1 MDHISFSTWMEN
13 LQNTL
18 NLRTNEEDVFVAF
31 KLMEGDWI
39 LKEDGPYTVKGSIEW
54 LKKIED
60 DRETFIVYGSGG
72 INRYIVYAN
81 GDIALSEYHA
91 KYPKEK
97 TIKKAIDLGFKID

>member
-1 MDHISFSTWMEN
+1 MISFSTWIEN

-18 NLRTNEEDVFVAF
+18 NFRTNKENVFAAF
-31 KLMEGDWI
+31 QLMEGDWI
-39 LKEDGPYTVKGSIEW
+39 LKEDGPYTVKGSIKW
-54 LKKIED
+54 LEKISED
-60 DRETFIVYGSGG
+60 HEGSFVVYGSGG

-81 GDIALSEYHA
+81 GDVALSEYHA